1 MSIGLVQSTGSNI
14 IGFSG
19 PVVPDKNYKRSR
31 KPNIRVTKFGDGYEQ
46 RKPIGINNI
55 QETYTLSFVNR
66 TDTEIDDLN
75 TFFAGLN
82 STDTL
87 IFKEEDSNGSPSTTI
102 DITVVCESW
111 DITTPNTGV
120 RSLTATFRRVYEA

>member
-1 MSIGLVQSTGSNI
+1 MAIGLLKWDATNI
-14 IGFSG
+14 LGFDG
-19 PVVPDKNYKRSR
+19 PVAPDRNYKRTR

-66 TDTEIDDLN
+66 PDTEIDKLN
-75 TFFAGLN
+75 TFFEGLN

-87 IFKEEDSNGSPSTTI
+87 IFRDEDSSGPQ
-102 DITVVCESW
+102 DILVVCESW
-111 DITTPNTGV
+111 DVTTPNSGV

>member
-1 MSIGLVQSTGSNI
+1 MAIGLLQSSGSFI
-14 IGFSG
+14 DGFTR
-19 PVVPDKNYKRSR
+19 PVVPDRNYKRTR

-66 TDTEIDDLN
+66 PDTEIDDLN
-75 TFFAGLN
+75 SFFEELN

-87 IFKEEDSNGSPSTTI
+87 IFRDEDSNGPSPTQ
-102 DITVVCESW
+102 DIVVVCESW
-111 DITTPNTGV
+111 DVTTPNSGV